1 MSLSSFDGECT
12 RVCQDLSAFLPE
24 YEGRLRE
31 AQVVTSKET
40 DCFGT

>member
-1 MSLSSFDGECT
+1 MGLSGFDSECT
-12 RVCQDLSAFLPE
+12 RVCQNLSAFLPE
-24 YEGRLRE
+24 YERRLRE